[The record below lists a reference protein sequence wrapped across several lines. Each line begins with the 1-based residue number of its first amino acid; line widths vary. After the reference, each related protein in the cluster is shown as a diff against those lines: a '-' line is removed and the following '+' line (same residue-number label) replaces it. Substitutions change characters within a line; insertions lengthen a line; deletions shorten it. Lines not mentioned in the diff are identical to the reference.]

1 MKIGYARVSTVDQN
15 EARQME
21 ALREE
26 GVEMIYMDKK
36 SGKDFN
42 RPEYQKMIASL
53 KKGDVL
59 VVHSIDRLGRN
70 YEEII
75 AEWRKI
81 TKEIE
86 ADIIVQDMPL
96 LNTTQNKDLTG
107 TLIAD
112 IVLQLLSYVAQRER
126 ENIRQRQKEGI
137 AIAKAQGKYK
147 GRAKKKSIKN
157 FLITPSSDGRME
169 KSQKF
174 NLLKLWEY
182 QEVRCINYWRMS
194 EMIDFTNKSITTQN
208 NVESERLLKKAVAQG
223 FKLPKMRKS
232 NRVM

>member
-1 MKIGYARVSTVDQN
+1 MKIGYVRVSTVDQN
-15 EARQME
+15 EARQIE
-21 ALREE
+21 AMKAD
-26 GVEMIYMDKK
+26 GVEKIYMDKK

-53 KKGDVL
+53 QKGDIL
-59 VVHSIDRLGRN
+59 VIHSIDRLGRN

-75 AEWRKI
+75 AEWRRI

-137 AIAKAQGKYK
+137 AIAKSQGKYK
-147 GRAKKKSIKN
+147 GRSKKEIDKELFKEIKRSWQRGE
-157 FLITPSSDGRME
+157 ITKVQFAEIMGVSRNTLY
-169 KSQKF
+169 K
-174 NLLKLWEY
+174 LLEGDK
-182 QEVRCINYWRMS
+182 
-194 EMIDFTNKSITTQN
+194 DD
-208 NVESERLLKKAVAQG
+208 
-223 FKLPKMRKS
+223 
-232 NRVM
+232 

>member
-21 ALREE
+21 ALRED
-26 GVEMIYMDKK
+26 GVDRIYMDKK
-36 SGKDFN
+36 SGKDFD
-42 RPEYQKMIASL
+42 RPEYQKMISEL
-53 KKGDVL
+53 HKGDVL
-59 VVHSIDRLGRN
+59 VIHSIDRLGRN

-75 AEWRKI
+75 DEWRKI
-81 TKEIE
+81 TKEIG

-96 LNTTQNKDLTG
+96 LNTSQNKDLTG

-147 GRAKKKSIKN
+147 GRAKKEIDKKLFEDTKARWQN
-157 FLITPSSDGRME
+157 GEITKIQFAEIIGVSRGTLYKILGEE
-169 KSQKF
+169 K
-174 NLLKLWEY
+174 
-182 QEVRCINYWRMS
+182 
-194 EMIDFTNKSITTQN
+194 DD
-208 NVESERLLKKAVAQG
+208 
-223 FKLPKMRKS
+223 
-232 NRVM
+232 

>member
-26 GVEMIYMDKK
+26 GVDRIYMDKK

-42 RPEYQKMIASL
+42 RPEYQKMIDSL
-53 KKGDVL
+53 QKGDVL

-75 AEWRKI
+75 TEWRKI

-96 LNTTQNKDLTG
+96 LNTSQNKDLTG

-147 GRAKKKSIKN
+147 GRAKKEINKKLFEETKIRWQN
-157 FLITPSSDGRME
+157 GEITKVQFAEIMGISRSTLYKILEGEEHD
-169 KSQKF
+169 
-174 NLLKLWEY
+174 
-182 QEVRCINYWRMS
+182 
-194 EMIDFTNKSITTQN
+194 
-208 NVESERLLKKAVAQG
+208 
-223 FKLPKMRKS
+223 
-232 NRVM
+232 

>member
-1 MKIGYARVSTVDQN
+1 
-15 EARQME
+15 
-21 ALREE
+21 
-26 GVEMIYMDKK
+26 MIEFTWIRNPA
-36 SGKDFN
+36 KDFN
-42 RPEYQKMIASL
+42 RPEYQKMIDSL
-53 KKGDVL
+53 QKGDVL

-75 AEWRKI
+75 TEWRKI

-96 LNTTQNKDLTG
+96 LNTSQNKDLTG

-147 GRAKKKSIKN
+147 GRAKKEINKKLFEETKIRWQN
-157 FLITPSSDGRME
+157 GEITKVQFAEIMGISRSTLYKILEGEEHD
-169 KSQKF
+169 
-174 NLLKLWEY
+174 
-182 QEVRCINYWRMS
+182 
-194 EMIDFTNKSITTQN
+194 
-208 NVESERLLKKAVAQG
+208 
-223 FKLPKMRKS
+223 
-232 NRVM
+232 

>member
-1 MKIGYARVSTVDQN
+1 MKIGYVRVSTIEQN
-15 EARQME
+15 EARQIE
-21 ALREE
+21 AMKTD
-26 GVEMIYMDKK
+26 GVEKIYMYKK

-53 KKGDVL
+53 HKGDIL
-59 VVHSIDRLGRN
+59 IIHSIDRLGRN

-147 GRAKKKSIKN
+147 GRSKKEINKDLFEETKRSWQMGE
-157 FLITPSSDGRME
+157 ITKAQFAETIGVSRSTLY
-169 KSQKF
+169 K
-174 NLLKLWEY
+174 LLEGDK
-182 QEVRCINYWRMS
+182 
-194 EMIDFTNKSITTQN
+194 DD
-208 NVESERLLKKAVAQG
+208 
-223 FKLPKMRKS
+223 
-232 NRVM
+232 

>member
-21 ALREE
+21 ALRED
-26 GVEMIYMDKK
+26 GVDRIYMDKK

-42 RPEYQKMIASL
+42 RPEYQKMISEL
-53 KKGDVL
+53 HKGDVL
-59 VVHSIDRLGRN
+59 VIHSIDRLGRN

-75 AEWRKI
+75 TEWRKI

-96 LNTTQNKDLTG
+96 LNTSQNKDLTG

-137 AIAKAQGKYK
+137 AIAKARGKYK
-147 GRAKKKSIKN
+147 GRAKKEIDK
-157 FLITPSSDGRME
+157 
-169 KSQKF
+169 
-174 NLLKLWEY
+174 KLFEDTKARW
-182 QEVRCINYWRMS
+182 Q
-194 EMIDFTNKSITTQN
+194 
-208 NVESERLLKKAVAQG
+208 NVEI
-223 FKLPKMRKS
+223 RKILFAEIIGVS
-232 NRVM
+232 RGTLYKILGEEKDD

>member
-26 GVEMIYMDKK
+26 RVDRIYMDKK

-59 VVHSIDRLGRN
+59 VIHSIDRLGRN

-75 AEWRKI
+75 DEWRKI

-96 LNTTQNKDLTG
+96 LNTSQNKDLTG

-147 GRAKKKSIKN
+147 GRAKKEIDKKLFEDTKARWQN
-157 FLITPSSDGRME
+157 GEITKIQFAEIIGVSRGTLYKILGEE
-169 KSQKF
+169 K
-174 NLLKLWEY
+174 
-182 QEVRCINYWRMS
+182 
-194 EMIDFTNKSITTQN
+194 DD
-208 NVESERLLKKAVAQG
+208 
-223 FKLPKMRKS
+223 
-232 NRVM
+232 

>member
-1 MKIGYARVSTVDQN
+1 MKVGYVRVSTVEQN
-15 EARQME
+15 EARQIE
-21 ALREE
+21 AMKAD
-26 GVEMIYMDKK
+26 GVEKIYMDKK

-53 KKGDVL
+53 QKGDIL
-59 VVHSIDRLGRN
+59 VIHSIDRLGRN

-75 AEWRKI
+75 TEWRKI

-147 GRAKKKSIKN
+147 GRSKKEIDKELFNETKRSWQRGE
-157 FLITPSSDGRME
+157 ITKVQFAEIMGVSRSTLY
-169 KSQKF
+169 K
-174 NLLKLWEY
+174 LLEGDK
-182 QEVRCINYWRMS
+182 
-194 EMIDFTNKSITTQN
+194 DD
-208 NVESERLLKKAVAQG
+208 
-223 FKLPKMRKS
+223 
-232 NRVM
+232 

>member
-21 ALREE
+21 ALRED
-26 GVEMIYMDKK
+26 GVDRIYMDKK

-42 RPEYQKMIASL
+42 RPEYQKMISEL
-53 KKGDVL
+53 HKGDVL
-59 VVHSIDRLGRN
+59 VIHSIDRLGRN

-75 AEWRKI
+75 TEWRII

-96 LNTTQNKDLTG
+96 LNTSQNKDLTG

-137 AIAKAQGKYK
+137 AIAKARGKYK
-147 GRAKKKSIKN
+147 GRAKKEIDKKLFEDTKARWQN
-157 FLITPSSDGRME
+157 GEITKIQFAEIIGVSRGTLYKILGEE
-169 KSQKF
+169 K
-174 NLLKLWEY
+174 
-182 QEVRCINYWRMS
+182 
-194 EMIDFTNKSITTQN
+194 DD
-208 NVESERLLKKAVAQG
+208 
-223 FKLPKMRKS
+223 
-232 NRVM
+232 

>member
-1 MKIGYARVSTVDQN
+1 MKIGYVRVSTADQN
-15 EARQME
+15 EARQIE
-21 ALREE
+21 AMKAD
-26 GVEMIYMDKK
+26 GVEKIYMDKK

-53 KKGDVL
+53 QKGDIL
-59 VVHSIDRLGRN
+59 VIHSIDRLGRN

-147 GRAKKKSIKN
+147 GRAKKEIDKELFKETKRSWQRGE
-157 FLITPSSDGRME
+157 ITKVQFAEIMGVSRSTLY
-169 KSQKF
+169 K
-174 NLLKLWEY
+174 LLEGDK
-182 QEVRCINYWRMS
+182 
-194 EMIDFTNKSITTQN
+194 DD
-208 NVESERLLKKAVAQG
+208 
-223 FKLPKMRKS
+223 
-232 NRVM
+232 

>member
-1 MKIGYARVSTVDQN
+1 MKIGYVRVSTIEQN
-15 EARQME
+15 EARQIE
-21 ALREE
+21 AMKAD
-26 GVEMIYMDKK
+26 GVEKIYMDKK

-42 RPEYQKMIASL
+42 RPEYQKMIVSL
-53 KKGDVL
+53 QKGDIL
-59 VVHSIDRLGRN
+59 VIHSIDRLGRN

-147 GRAKKKSIKN
+147 GRSKKEINKDLFEETKRSWQMGE
-157 FLITPSSDGRME
+157 ITKVQFAEIMGVSRSTLY
-169 KSQKF
+169 K
-174 NLLKLWEY
+174 LLEG
-182 QEVRCINYWRMS
+182 
-194 EMIDFTNKSITTQN
+194 NKDD
-208 NVESERLLKKAVAQG
+208 
-223 FKLPKMRKS
+223 
-232 NRVM
+232 

>member
-1 MKIGYARVSTVDQN
+1 MKIGYVRVSTVDQN
-15 EARQME
+15 ETRQIE
-21 ALREE
+21 AMKAD
-26 GVEMIYMDKK
+26 GVEKIYMDKK

-42 RPEYQKMIASL
+42 RPEYQKMIISL
-53 KKGDVL
+53 QKGDIL
-59 VVHSIDRLGRN
+59 VIHSIDRLGRN

-137 AIAKAQGKYK
+137 AIAKAKGKYK
-147 GRAKKKSIKN
+147 GRAQKEIDKELFKETKRSWQRGE
-157 FLITPSSDGRME
+157 ITKAQFANIMGVSRSTLY
-169 KSQKF
+169 K
-174 NLLKLWEY
+174 LLEGDK
-182 QEVRCINYWRMS
+182 
-194 EMIDFTNKSITTQN
+194 DD
-208 NVESERLLKKAVAQG
+208 
-223 FKLPKMRKS
+223 
-232 NRVM
+232 

>member
-147 GRAKKKSIKN
+147 GRAKKEINKELFDNTKIRWQN
-157 FLITPSSDGRME
+157 GEITKVQFAEIMGISRSTLY
-169 KSQKF
+169 K
-174 NLLKLWEY
+174 LLED
-182 QEVRCINYWRMS
+182 EGN
-194 EMIDFTNKSITTQN
+194 D
-208 NVESERLLKKAVAQG
+208 
-223 FKLPKMRKS
+223 
-232 NRVM
+232 